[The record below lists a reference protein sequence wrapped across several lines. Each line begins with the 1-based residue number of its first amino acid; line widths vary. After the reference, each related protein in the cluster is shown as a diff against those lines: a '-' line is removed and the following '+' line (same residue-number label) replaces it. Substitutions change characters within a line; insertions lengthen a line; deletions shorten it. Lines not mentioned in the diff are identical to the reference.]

1 MLATLA
7 THVATSVNAAVK
19 YPSGPP
25 LPNAR
30 WVNVESM
37 LIAGW
42 VGFSIRPSIA
52 LYK

>member
-1 MLATLA
+1 MVVL
-7 THVATSVNAAVK
+7 VTSVKAAVK

-30 WVNVESM
+30 WMNVESM

-42 VGFSIRPSIA
+42 VGLSIRPSIA
-52 LYK
+52 LYINQI